1 MKITE
6 MLTNDTI
13 LLELKATEKTEVIEE
28 LVAKLHE
35 AGRITD
41 QEAFKNDILAR
52 ESQGSTG
59 IGDGVAIPHA
69 KSNAV
74 KEPAI
79 VFGRSM
85 DGIEYEALDGKPTH
99 LFFMIAANEGR
110 MHTIWKHCPAWQRC

>member
-52 ESQGSTG
+52 ESQGSKG
-59 IGDGVAIPHA
+59 SAMVW
-69 KSNAV
+69 
-74 KEPAI
+74 
-79 VFGRSM
+79 
-85 DGIEYEALDGKPTH
+85 
-99 LFFMIAANEGR
+99 LFR
-110 MHTIWKHCPAWQRC
+110 MRNRMW